1 MFSNGLLTNNSTGVT
16 LSDTPTTTDVRS
28 PTTSP
33 PTTKSG
39 PLTSLPANTTCPVVE
54 AAVLQ
59 PGDVGDTGAIQ
70 ISSDHPST
78 VPEFTNAEQ
87 QTPCNSSAKE
97 KTSAME
103 IS

>member
-1 MFSNGLLTNNSTGVT
+1 ML
-16 LSDTPTTTDVRS
+16 
-28 PTTSP
+28 
-33 PTTKSG
+33 
-39 PLTSLPANTTCPVVE
+39 E
-54 AAVLQ
+54 

-70 ISSDHPST
+70 ISSDHPSM
-78 VPEFTNAEQ
+78 VPESPNAEQ